1 MAKKSKEEKSRGA
14 LAAQIRAEQARKDR
28 TRNIIAGIGVLAI
41 VSGLIAAAVIF
52 SPEPKSSKVTVNQ
65 IKAPVTATEHGL
77 RLGKETAPTQ
87 VVVYEDFQC
96 PYCREFENASRSFFH
111 EAAEQGKLSVE
122 YRPLN
127 LPGLDPYSIDSINAW
142 WAIVKHG
149 TPKQALQMHDVLFE
163 KQPYETATDKPT
175 SSDIKGWAKKLGVG
189 QAALDAMKSPDKSL
203 VEAAN
208 QTAEDAGVTG
218 TPTVFLNG
226 TKIEGASPQQ
236 MVEKIQQTVN
246 AG

>member
-1 MAKKSKEEKSRGA
+1 MSCSK
-14 LAAQIRAEQARKDR
+14 
-28 TRNIIAGIGVLAI
+28 
-41 VSGLIAAAVIF
+41 
-52 SPEPKSSKVTVNQ
+52 
-65 IKAPVTATEHGL
+65 
-77 RLGKETAPTQ
+77 
-87 VVVYEDFQC
+87 
-96 PYCREFENASRSFFH
+96 
-111 EAAEQGKLSVE
+111 
-122 YRPLN
+122 
-127 LPGLDPYSIDSINAW
+127 
-142 WAIVKHG
+142 
-149 TPKQALQMHDVLFE
+149 

-175 SSDIKGWAKKLGVG
+175 ASDIKGWAKKLGVG

-236 MVEKIQQTVN
+236 MVEKIQQAVN